1 MGNLNC
7 YFGGSCFR
15 NERRN
20 IHLMS
25 RKSPTSWAR
34 IIHFWP
40 HKRVH
45 PINDSEEAPT
55 ESLLEDL
62 DLPSDRADEKAP
74 PTPKVNGTNDENATC
89 VGTTPLLTG
98 NLADADEEAPPVDL
112 LEDLTDD
119 RTEEEIP
126 LTAKE
131 DARAGENPP
140 PEDLLKDRAEEEASP
155 ISKVVS
161 VESENECIL
170 ESIYDSGNECNTDKM
185 LDSSWSNQD
194 EDATE
199 YYFESNE
206 ESDQESNSLHMSR
219 YPLLLLL
226 REAVGSAVSEEEDR
240 EEET

>member
-45 PINDSEEAPT
+45 PINDSEEAP
-55 ESLLEDL
+55 
-62 DLPSDRADEKAP
+62 PA
-74 PTPKVNGTNDENATC
+74 
-89 VGTTPLLTG
+89 
-98 NLADADEEAPPVDL
+98 DL

-140 PEDLLKDRAEEEASP
+140 PEDLLTDRAEEEASP

-170 ESIYDSGNECNTDKM
+170 ESIYDSGNECRADQM